1 MSEKK
6 GNKINN
12 TQFPQWFKNKYPQ
25 EYYFYTQIG
34 SNLNKI
40 FSHTPLELNVGEF
53 EDIVLNVT
61 KLGNSMYRLDTNGY
75 GMIFLGSL
83 GKTII
88 DEFNN
93 NVETVISEAV
103 RQEFDN
109 RLSVKCSK
117 CNNMNLA
124 GSMFCSRCGS
134 DVTFKT
140 EK

>member
-1 MSEKK
+1 M
-6 GNKINN
+6 
-12 TQFPQWFKNKYPQ
+12 
-25 EYYFYTQIG
+25 
-34 SNLNKI
+34 
-40 FSHTPLELNVGEF
+40 GEF

-61 KLGNSMYRLDTNGY
+61 KLDNSMYRLDTNVY

-93 NVETVISEAV
+93 NVEAVISEAV

-124 GSMFCSRCGS
+124 GSMFCSRCSS